1 MYSNIFIINTII
13 NMLTVN
19 HTKQQDSVMTLGTVN
34 GQDNSGLISKGVVI
48 GHVMYIRALILQKN

>member
-19 HTKQQDSVMTLGTVN
+19 HTKQQDSVMTLVTVN